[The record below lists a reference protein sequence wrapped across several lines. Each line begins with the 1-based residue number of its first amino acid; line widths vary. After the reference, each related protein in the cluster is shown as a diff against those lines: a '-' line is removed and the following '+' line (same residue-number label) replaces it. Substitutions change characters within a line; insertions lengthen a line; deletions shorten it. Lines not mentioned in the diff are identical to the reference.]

1 MTSLPYLQ
9 GYPEHLLAQVRA
21 LIAGQ
26 GLGTMLEKRYPGA
39 HDYATDKALYH
50 YTQEL
55 KSQFLRNA
63 PPINKVMYDSKIHVL
78 KNALGL
84 AYRRLARSG
93 RQTQGKGGDTRR
105 HRVSQRSGAVS
116 ADDCGSRTGAPERKR
131 A

>member
-1 MTSLPYLQ
+1 MTSLTYLQ

-21 LIAGQ
+21 LIAEQ
-26 GLGTMLEKRYPGA
+26 RLGAVLEKRYPGA

-84 AYRRLARSG
+84 HTLSRAFRAASSRQRRRSASPPCFA
-93 RQTQGKGGDTRR
+93 TP
-105 HRVSQRSGAVS
+105 RSHS
-116 ADDCGSRTGAPERKR
+116 YE
-131 A
+131 

>member
-1 MTSLPYLQ
+1 MTSLTYFQ

-21 LIAGQ
+21 LIAEQ
-26 GLGTMLEKRYPGA
+26 RLGAVLEKRYPGA

-78 KNALGL
+78 KMRWDCIPLSRAFR
-84 AYRRLARSG
+84 AASSRQRRRSASPPCFA
-93 RQTQGKGGDTRR
+93 TP
-105 HRVSQRSGAVS
+105 RSHS
-116 ADDCGSRTGAPERKR
+116 YE
-131 A
+131 